1 MAIHA
6 VQLAVSHPDSEAP
19 ETAGSTCIETENP
32 RLASSQDTG
41 LVNSNYSALIQAKT
55 VNITSD
61 YQVYPAYT
69 ASPATEGNYPAIVLI
84 HSFKGFEPRYQT
96 TVNKMA
102 DDGYVV
108 IAPFWQTH
116 DTSPSD
122 AEVEALI
129 RNSITYLETRD
140 DVDIERIGLTGFCAG
155 GRYTMLFLSQIK
167 EFESGVA
174 WYGFPYT
181 GGSKSSQTDR
191 PV

>member
-6 VQLAVSHPDSEAP
+6 VKLAVSHPDSEAP
-19 ETAGSTCIETENP
+19 ETAGSTCSETENP
-32 RLASSQDTG
+32 CLASSQDTG

-69 ASPATEGNYPAIVLI
+69 ASPATEGNCPAIVLI
-84 HSFKGFEPRYQT
+84 HSLKGSPGYRT
-96 TVNKMA
+96 MVNKMA

-108 IAPFWQTH
+108 IAPFWQIH

-155 GRYTMLFLSQIK
+155 GRYTMFFLPQIK

-174 WYGFPYT
+174 CYGFPYT
-181 GGSKSSQTDR
+181 G
-191 PV
+191 